1 MSEVE
6 VVDLSDESDGE
17 VQLLEIRNQTND
29 LINGTGHKITKKLGD
44 IECPICFDE
53 ITNATTTSCGHIFCL
68 ECLQQSISSS
78 TARGQTRRRGVGL
91 CPLCRK
97 HVQFKNSLVL
107 RMKINKK
114 VQPPSLD
121 VNPEL
126 QPEMTPEIQP
136 LGQNHDKKL

>member
-1 MSEVE
+1 ME

-29 LINGTGHKITKKLGD
+29 LINETSHKITKKLGD

-121 VNPEL
+121 MNPEMT
-126 QPEMTPEIQP
+126 EMTPEIQP
-136 LGQNHDKKL
+136 PEEKSDVA

>member
-114 VQPPSLD
+114 VQPPSSD